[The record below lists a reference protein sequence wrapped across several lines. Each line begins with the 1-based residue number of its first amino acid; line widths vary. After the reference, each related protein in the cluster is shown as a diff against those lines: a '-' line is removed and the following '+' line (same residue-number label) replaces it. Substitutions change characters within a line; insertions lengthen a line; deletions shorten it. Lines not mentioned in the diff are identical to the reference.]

1 MLAIKKGGLSPSEAD
16 RHLLKQFCRGCWDNA
31 LISEFQL
38 QQRKTSPSF
47 LRTFTAVAK
56 HLGASKQRASSYSL
70 CVSTDEAVTTQ
81 AIVSD
86 LKKQITE
93 LQSQVESLK
102 KAKKQTTGSHENM
115 LVTCRGRLQSCKF
128 SLLLLSQQS
137 QKSKVCWKIEQIT
150 VCANKPW

>member
-1 MLAIKKGGLSPSEAD
+1 M
-16 RHLLKQFCRGCWDNA
+16 
-31 LISEFQL
+31 
-38 QQRKTSPSF
+38 PSF
-47 LRTFTAVAK
+47 QSSSYNKGKHPPPFSELLLLLRTAENKQSTTDLRMRK
-56 HLGASKQRASSYSL
+56 HIGASKQRASSYSL